1 VQHLRFREPKVG
13 QLTPVDWEDRRDAF
27 RS

>member
-13 QLTPVDWEDRRDAF
+13 QLTPVDWEDRRDA
-27 RS
+27 SWH